1 MGDNTFK
8 KSSYKHSEG
17 TSIFKKSVKNEKR
30 ALHFEEKIVWQ
41 ISQFP
46 LMGHSK
52 NEGKIP

>member
-46 LMGHSK
+46 LMGHCK